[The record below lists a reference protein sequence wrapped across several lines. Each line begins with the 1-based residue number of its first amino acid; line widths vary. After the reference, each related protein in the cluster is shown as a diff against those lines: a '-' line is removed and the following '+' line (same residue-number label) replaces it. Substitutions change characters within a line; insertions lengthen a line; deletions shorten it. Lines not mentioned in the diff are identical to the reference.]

1 MRSNQ
6 RHILLTL
13 ALISAGAL
21 FGFFGVGAQQQPEQK
36 AQQAQQKEDEP
47 VAVTERA
54 KVEKKVEPVA
64 ITDEQFGNFRPPIIN
79 NKGEVAFIGL
89 FSSSKSRSG
98 SGQALFIRSSDGT
111 WRVTRQGEKAANLA
125 EGIAGFG
132 GVLAFND
139 NGDLTF
145 IAEFGSGPEKSDPAK
160 TIPGS
165 DPNDPVMASSPS
177 QNKSLFLKSAGGLKS
192 LVKLGDEVP
201 AMPSHFTGFANAS
214 TNSQG
219 VTAFIGTY
227 SDPDGR
233 GLFLIEQ
240 GKLRLVCRS
249 GQRIGNGEEG
259 TFSEHYYPSHI
270 NDRGEVAF
278 LSRVGDK
285 SGIFVS
291 RPKGVELITIT
302 GKPSPIKGAN
312 FMGFGNKTPAIS
324 HKGEVAFVG
333 YYDGPDAGRGLFVKG
348 EGPIKIIAKSGDKAG
363 ETAATF
369 TDFLYPAIN
378 ARGDVA
384 FLGRLGGRNQGLFIK
399 TAKGIE
405 EVALVD
411 KAVPGG
417 DKEETFNNFMHPS
430 VNDRG
435 EVVFYAQTKHPKT
448 GIEVGIFMR
457 DEKGAVKRLVKRGD
471 LMPK

>member
-1 MRSNQ
+1 MRNNQ
-6 RHILLTL
+6 RHIFFIL
-13 ALISAGAL
+13 ALVSGCAL
-21 FGFFGVGAQQQPEQK
+21 FGFSGAGAQQKPEQK
-36 AQQAQQKEDEP
+36 AQQAQPKEDEP
-47 VAVTERA
+47 VAITERA
-54 KVEKKVEPVA
+54 KVEKSVEPVV
-64 ITDEQFGNFRPPIIN
+64 ITDGQFANFRAPIIN
-79 NKGEVAFIGL
+79 NKGEVAFVGL
-89 FSSSKSRSG
+89 FSSSKTKSG

-111 WRVTRQGEKAANLA
+111 WRITLEGEKATNLPEA
-125 EGIAGFG
+125 ISRFG
-132 GVLAFND
+132 AVTAFND

-145 IAEFGSGPEKSDPAK
+145 IAEFGSRPAKSDPANPV
-160 TIPGS
+160 PGS
-165 DPNDPVMASSPS
+165 DPNDPAAAPS
-177 QNKSLFLKSAGGLKS
+177 HVWNKALFLKSASGLKS
-192 LVKLGDEVP
+192 LVKLGDDVP
-201 AMPSHFTGFANAS
+201 AMPSHFSGFANAS
-214 TNSQG
+214 TSSQG

-249 GQRIGNGEEG
+249 GQRVGNGEEG
-259 TFSEHYYPSHI
+259 TYSEHYYPSHI
-270 NDRGEVAF
+270 NERGELAF
-278 LSRVGDK
+278 LARIGDK

-302 GKPSPIKGAN
+302 GRPSPIKGAY
-312 FMGFGNKTPAIS
+312 FMGFGHKTPAIS

-333 YYDGPDAGRGLFVKG
+333 YYNGPKAGRGLFVKG
-348 EGPIKIIAKSGDKAG
+348 QGPMKIVVKSGDKVG
-363 ETAATF
+363 DTTATF

-384 FLGRLGGRNQGLFIK
+384 FLGKFGGRNQGLFIK

-405 EVALVD
+405 EIALVD

-417 DKEETFNNFMHPS
+417 DKEETFNNFLHS
-430 VNDRG
+430 SINDRG

-448 GIEVGIFMR
+448 GVEVGIFLR

-471 LMPK
+471 AMPK